1 MKKKR
6 LGQFYTTN
14 SKYITQGL
22 LNVFPKTATVIDP
35 FAGECDLVSLISNK
49 VELYDI
55 DPRTED
61 IVRRD
66 TLISP
71 IDYTGKWIF
80 TNPPYLARN
89 KNEDKTIY
97 NLYETDD
104 LYKAS
109 LLSIIGCEGGVI
121 IVPLNFFS
129 ADDGKMRKSFLSKYE
144 VKQVNVFEEQV
155 FEDTTYTICAFSFIK
170 KDNENQ
176 TINFKFFPNNKEL
189 SISLSVIDG
198 YRIGSEI
205 YTLPQSSVKVG
216 RLLEGQE
223 PSSMLFLNTIDTG
236 SPSGVISLSVK
247 QEPYFGKRTDR
258 SFATI
263 SFDKVFTLEEELL
276 IAKEFNLMLTEY
288 REKYNSMF
296 LSNYRNS
303 TTHMA
308 RKRIG
313 FKLAYQ
319 IISFIILKKL
329 SS

>member
-1 MKKKR
+1 MKR
-6 LGQFYTTN
+6 QLGQFYTTN
-14 SKYITQGL
+14 SQYITQGL
-22 LNVFPKTATVIDP
+22 LDVFPTTAKVIDP
-35 FAGECDLVSLISNK
+35 FAGEGDLVKLVSNK

-55 DPRTED
+55 DPKTD
-61 IVRRD
+61 STIFRD
-66 TLISP
+66 TLTNP
-71 IDYTGKWIF
+71 LDYTGKWIF

-89 KNEDKTIY
+89 KNEDKT
-97 NLYETDD
+97 LYDLYKTDD

-129 ADDGKMRKSFLSKYE
+129 GNDGKIRNKFLSKYE
-144 VKQVNVFEEQV
+144 VVKVNVFEEQV
-155 FEDTTYTICAFSFIK
+155 FDDTTYTICAFSFIR
-170 KDNENQ
+170 KDNDNQ
-176 TINFKFFPNNKEL
+176 TINFKFFPKDKNL
-189 SISLSVIDG
+189 SISISTEDG
-198 YRIGSEI
+198 YRIGSEV
-205 YTLPQSSVKVG
+205 YNLPQSGVKVG

-223 PSSMLFLNTIDTG
+223 TSSMLFLNAIDTG

-247 QEPYFGKRTDR
+247 QEPYFGKQTDR

-263 SFDKVFTLEEELL
+263 SLNQSFTLEEELL
-276 IAKEFNLMLTEY
+276 IAREFNLMLLEY
-288 REKYNSMF
+288 RKKYNSMF